1 MFWLIRL
8 YFLSESPPNWPTR
21 LNLTTND
28 IQWSLNLP
36 LRCRSSCKS
45 TTARGRLIDI
55 WKTDPLWAR
64 RCHKQFESYL
74 SRGTPLQKYLWRA
87 TRILCPEKMM
97 ILIEIPA
104 VGKSL
109 APQRQRCHPWKHHIS
124 SDRAVISHESL
135 SSGIIPV
142 SSPRCGFYPSSDPLG
157 VNWFFFYQKKVR

>member
-8 YFLSESPPNWPTR
+8 FFLSESPPKWPTR
-21 LNLTTND
+21 LNLKTND

-64 RCHKQFESYL
+64 RCHKQCESYL